1 MHFCVNCQN
10 MYYIKLGGDEG
21 NEGSEL
27 VYYCRNCGH
36 ENTEIGKQDIYVS
49 KTMLKATDNNYL
61 NIINKYTKYDPT
73 LPRVTNVSCPN
84 TSCPSKETPGDSPP
98 EVIIMRYDNKN
109 LKYVYLCPEC
119 DTTWKN

>member
-1 MHFCVNCQN
+1 MHFCVNCDN

-21 NEGSEL
+21 NKL

-36 ENTEIGKQDIYVS
+36 ENTDITKEDIFVSRVNLKHTDDNYV
-49 KTMLKATDNNYL
+49 

-73 LPRVTNVSCPN
+73 LPRVTNVVCPN
-84 TSCPSKETPGDSPP
+84 SECVTKKDETKSKE
-98 EVIIMRYDNKN
+98 IIMMRYDDKN

-119 DTTWKN
+119 DTSWKN